1 MKSIK
6 KISLVA
12 LAAILSITFANA
24 QVGVQA
30 GYSMMKTTVDNSKA
44 SNGFHVGPIYNMSL
58 QGPISLQYGLLY
70 NLYLS
75 SDDKTTGSGDLR
87 TGAVITRTA
96 HQFDVPVRVAATF
109 PIASSISAFA
119 FAGPNFNLGLA
130 SGSSTQAWAL
140 GKKAGDPV
148 KVDYYEDKNISRFNL
163 QLGLGAGLQYSNM
176 GVKFSYDFGLLD
188 MHKSDAIDYKVNGL
202 KVGLFYNF

>member
-30 GYSMMKTTVDNSKA
+30 GYSMKKSTLEKA
-44 SNGFHVGPIYNMSL
+44 KAMSGFHVGPIYNMSL

-70 NLYLS
+70 NLYVTS
-75 SDDKTTGSGDLR
+75 SSTDKVLNSWSTT
-87 TGAVITRTA
+87 TA
-96 HQFDVPVRVAATF
+96 TDHQLDIPVRVAGTF
-109 PIASSISAFA
+109 PLSSGLSVFV
-119 FAGPNFNLGLA
+119 FGGPNFNLGLA
-130 SGSSTQAWAL
+130 GKTSVATYVDGKKSDTLSGS
-140 GKKAGDPV
+140 G
-148 KVDYYEDKNISRFNL
+148 KNIYENKDLSRFNL

-188 MHKSDAIDYKVNGL
+188 MHKSDLLDYKVNGL

>member
-6 KISLVA
+6 KISLVV
-12 LAAILSITFANA
+12 LAAVLSITFANA

-30 GYSMMKTTVDNSKA
+30 GYSMMKSTVDNSKA

-70 NLYLS
+70 NLYVAS
-75 SDDKTTGSGDLR
+75 SSTDKVLNSWVTT
-87 TGAVITRTA
+87 TNTN
-96 HQFDVPVRVAATF
+96 HQIDIPVRVAGTF
-109 PIASSISAFA
+109 PLSSGLSAFV

-130 SGSSTQAWAL
+130 GKTSVATYVDGKKSDKLSGS
-140 GKKAGDPV
+140 GKDI
-148 KVDYYEDKNISRFNL
+148 YEDKDLSRFNL
-163 QLGLGAGLQYSNM
+163 QLGLGAGLQFNNM
-176 GVKFSYDFGLLD
+176 GVKASYDFGLLD
-188 MHKSDAIDYKVNGL
+188 MYKSDLLDYKVNGL